1 MGLFE
6 WFGPGAGCARAGDGQ
21 AVAPG
26 LPPPAFFFSGPA
38 LRLLSAAR
46 ASDEAA
52 MRQALA
58 DGANPNAQGPPSNR
72 KATPQLTLLHY
83 AVGVRDARGAALL
96 VRHGADPLFE
106 PRADDGPALLF
117 PIIRQDPAMLDALLA
132 VWPMERIPVPVQS
145 MLASST
151 LPFHCQP
158 CLAVMFRHGLSPGLL
173 DSRKYNL
180 FMEALSYEMLDI
192 AEWLLVDIKVPLDT
206 MTSGGVTPANMVQR
220 ALTERY
226 RPGSPTHQQYLK
238 FQAFMA
244 SQGVQFPV
252 ESSAEWRARMGVK

>member
-6 WFGPGAGCARAGDGQ
+6 WLGAGAGAASAAEGTARAPQ
-21 AVAPG
+21 
-26 LPPPAFFFSGPA
+26 LPPPEAFFNGPDLRFLRAA
-38 LRLLSAAR
+38 L

-58 DGANPNAQGPPSNR
+58 EGANPNAQGPPSNR

-83 AVGVRDARGAALL
+83 AVGVRQVPAMRLL
-96 VRHGADPLFE
+96 IEAGADPLHK
-106 PRADDGPALLF
+106 PRPDDGPALSF
-117 PIIRQDPAMLDALLA
+117 PIVRGDPAMLDALLTL
-132 VWPMERIPVPVQS
+132 WPLSKVPLARQS
-145 MLASST
+145 LLASST

-206 MTSGGVTPANMVQR
+206 VTRRGVTPANYVQDEL
-220 ALTERY
+220 ARY
-226 RPGSPTHQQYLK
+226 RTGSPTHQQYLK